1 MNVSFDV
8 KLQPQDLYR
17 FNIYQTYRGM
27 QGWISIILGILSF
40 VMAVTT
46 WGKTEL
52 IYTIMYVVVGLI
64 FWFYIP
70 VTLWLRAQATIRTNT
85 VLAGELH
92 YEVSEDCI
100 RVTQGEE
107 AGELPW
113 DAIYKMI
120 SNKNQILIYTTR
132 INAYIIPRE
141 QIGDQYDALV
151 ELANRKLESYRLRMK
166 KA

>member
-40 VMAVTT
+40 AMAVTR
-46 WGKTEL
+46 WNREEL
-52 IYTIMYVVVGLI
+52 IYIIMYIVVGFI

-70 VTLWLRAQATIRTNT
+70 LTLWFRSKVTLRTNA
-85 VLAGELH
+85 VLAGNLH

-120 SNKNQILIYTTR
+120 SNKHQILIYTTR

-141 QIGDQYDALV
+141 QIGEQYDALV
-151 ELANRKLESYRLRMK
+151 ELANKKLESYRLRMK
-166 KA
+166 KS